1 MKMSE
6 KTKAQE
12 AFKIA
17 KAEGRKILT
26 EYESKKILQAYGIP
40 VTVAEIAAN
49 IDEAGAMASKVGFPV
64 VLKIHSPDITHKSD
78 VGGVKVNLKNSDD
91 VRKAFNEIITSAK
104 KHKPDAKIEGVLVQ
118 NMAPSG
124 REIIVGV
131 TKDRQ
136 FGPLVMFGLGG
147 IFVEVLKD
155 VSFRLP
161 PISKNEAMK
170 MMAEIKGYP
179 ILKGVRGSEP
189 ADLDSVADII
199 AKTSKM
205 VMEIPEIS
213 ELDMNPIFVY
223 NKGLMVVDARIVM

>member
-1 MKMSE
+1 LSE
-6 KTKAQE
+6 KMKAHE
-12 AFKIA
+12 VFKIV

-26 EYESKKILQAYGIP
+26 EYESKKILQVYGVP
-40 VTVAEIAAN
+40 VTVAELATSA
-49 IDEAGAMASKVGFPV
+49 DEAAAVASKVGFPV

-78 VGGVKVNLKNSDD
+78 VGGVKVNLKNSGE
-91 VRKAFNEIITSAK
+91 VKKAFNEIITNVK
-104 KHKPDAKIEGVLVQ
+104 QHKPDAKINGVLVQ

-136 FGPLVMFGLGG
+136 FGTLVMFGLGG

-161 PISKNEAMK
+161 PISKKEAMN
-170 MMAEIKGYP
+170 MMGEIKGYP
-179 ILKGVRGSEP
+179 ILKGIRGTEP
-189 ADLDSVADII
+189 ADLDAVADVIE
-199 AKTSKM
+199 KTSKM
-205 VMEIPEIS
+205 VMDLPEIS

>member
-1 MKMSE
+1 VSE
-6 KTKAQE
+6 KVKAQE
-12 AFKIA
+12 AFGKA
-17 KAEGRKILT
+17 KAEGRKVLS
-26 EYESKKILQAYGIP
+26 EYESKKILHGYGIP
-40 VTVAEIAAN
+40 VTMAEIARNA
-49 IDEAGAMASKVGFPV
+49 DEAGALASKVGFPV

-78 VGGVKVNLKNSDD
+78 VGGVKVNLKNASD
-91 VRKAFNEIITSAK
+91 VKNAFNEIVANVK
-104 KHKPDAKIEGVLVQ
+104 KHKPDAKINGVLVQ

-161 PISKNEAMK
+161 PINKKEALT
-170 MMAEIKGYP
+170 MMGEIKGYP
-179 ILKGVRGSEP
+179 ILKGVRGNEP
-189 ADLDSVADII
+189 ADLDAVADVI

-205 VMEIPEIS
+205 VMDLPEIS

-223 NKGLMVVDARIVM
+223 SKGLMVVDARIVM

>member
-1 MKMSE
+1 MSE
-6 KTKAQE
+6 KVKAQE
-12 AFKIA
+12 AFKVA

-26 EYESKKILQAYGIP
+26 EYESKKILRTYGIP
-40 VTVAEIAAN
+40 VTMAEIATNA
-49 IDEAGAMASKVGFPV
+49 DEAGAAASKVGFPV

-78 VGGVKVNLKNSDD
+78 VGGVKVNLKSSGE
-91 VRKAFNEIITSAK
+91 VKKAFNEIITNVK
-104 KHKPDAKIEGVLVQ
+104 QHKPDAKINGVLVQ

-136 FGPLVMFGLGG
+136 FGSLVMFGLGG

-161 PISKNEAMK
+161 PISKKEAMN

-179 ILKGVRGSEP
+179 ILKGVRGTEP
-189 ADLDSVADII
+189 ADLDAVADVI
-199 AKTSKM
+199 AKTSRM
-205 VMEIPEIS
+205 VMDLPEIS

>member
-1 MKMSE
+1 MSE
-6 KTKAQE
+6 KMKAHE
-12 AFKIA
+12 VFKIV

-26 EYESKKILQAYGIP
+26 EYESKKILQVYGVP
-40 VTVAEIAAN
+40 VTVAELATSA
-49 IDEAGAMASKVGFPV
+49 DEAAAVASKVGFPV

-78 VGGVKVNLKNSDD
+78 VGGVKVNLKNSGE
-91 VRKAFNEIITSAK
+91 VKKAFNEIITNVK
-104 KHKPDAKIEGVLVQ
+104 QHKPDAKINGVLVQ

-136 FGPLVMFGLGG
+136 FGTLVMFGLGG

-161 PISKNEAMK
+161 PISKKEAMN
-170 MMAEIKGYP
+170 MMGEIKGYP
-179 ILKGVRGSEP
+179 ILKGIRGTEP
-189 ADLDSVADII
+189 ADLDAVADVIE
-199 AKTSKM
+199 KTSKM
-205 VMEIPEIS
+205 VMDLPEIS